1 MSGVETVVHGV
12 LSGCIVVFVVTWLL
26 GALYFGL
33 VARGSRE
40 RTRSWLRGLRASA
53 PARIALVAGV
63 AVLELLTG
71 RGNSSFWQHLHYW
84 NPVLGILGAALA
96 VASTALL
103 VWARLVLGAMWA
115 SVPLV
120 QEGHELRTSGPYGY
134 VRHPIYTGFLG
145 VVVGSMLGFGFGVWL
160 PVTAA
165 AVPWLLHRVKVE
177 DGMMAAEFG
186 DQYLAYRLRVPALL
200 PRRGAAGAARAA
212 R

>member
-26 GALYFGL
+26 GALYFGV
-33 VARGSRE
+33 VAHGSRE
-40 RTRSWLRGLRASA
+40 RARSWLRGLRASL
-53 PARIALVAGV
+53 PARIALVACIV
-63 AVLELLTG
+63 VLQLLTG
-71 RGNSSFWQHLHYW
+71 GGHNAFWQHLHYW
-84 NPVLGILGAALA
+84 NPVLGVLGAALA

-120 QEGHELRTSGPYGY
+120 QEGHELRTSGPYSY

-145 VVVGSMLGFGFGVWL
+145 VVVGAMLGFGFGMWVL
-160 PVTAA
+160 ITA
-165 AVPWLLHRVKVE
+165 VVLPWLLHRVRVE
-177 DGMMAAEFG
+177 DDMMAAEFG

-200 PRRGAAGAARAA
+200 PLRRIHL
-212 R
+212 